1 MRRVAWCLGIAAVDS
16 FLLACGGGDGGV
28 LDSTSALR
36 VVLPVIQSET
46 ISVEQLPDVFD
57 ETRTWVFRQVHP
69 PEVEELIREMWR
81 AGIRTRRAWLALD
94 DRCFDP
100 IGPRFTVELE
110 TDDPRI
116 GDYGFD
122 RGVGRLFCATHL
134 TEYTV
139 VGKAP
144 AR

>member
-1 MRRVAWCLGIAAVDS
+1 MTASCT
-16 FLLACGGGDGGV
+16 LLVACGGGDGGV
-28 LDSTSALR
+28 VDSASAFR
-36 VVLPVIQSET
+36 VELPVIQSRT

-57 ETRTWVFRQVHP
+57 QTRTWVFRQTQA
-69 PEVEELIREMWR
+69 PEVDNLIRQMWR

-94 DRCFDP
+94 NRCFDP

-116 GDYGFD
+116 GDYGFE
-122 RGVGRLFCATHL
+122 RGVGRLFCATQL

-139 VGKAP
+139 LGKAP
-144 AR
+144 AK